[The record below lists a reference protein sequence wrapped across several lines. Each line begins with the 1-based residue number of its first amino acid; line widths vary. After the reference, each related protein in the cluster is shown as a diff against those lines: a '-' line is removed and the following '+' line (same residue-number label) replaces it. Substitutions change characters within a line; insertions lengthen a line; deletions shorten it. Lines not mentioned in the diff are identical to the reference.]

1 MTRYDLRLRH
11 PSGETPIAIGDGVLA
26 DESGELQEWVR
37 QRRVFVISSPSVL
50 ELHSSVLESVS
61 GQAGS
66 WHILVV
72 PDGEEAKSV
81 DVAADLWASM
91 LEAGGKR
98 DSGVIAFGGG
108 SVGDLGGFV
117 AGCFMRGL
125 EYVQL
130 PTTLLAQVDA
140 AVGGKTAVNLPQAK
154 NSVGLFH
161 HPERVIVETRFLKTL
176 PHAELRS
183 GLMEVLKMAVIC
195 DAELFSVLERELDR
209 LLEGDAALLAPV
221 VAAAV
226 RGKIDIVE
234 RDPLE
239 TGERMLLN
247 LGHTLGHA
255 LEASLDYQSLRHGEA
270 VGYGILFAIRLAAQR
285 GFSEERAERIRQL
298 VERFDLPR
306 IQVPDADPLLRLMGR
321 DKKVGEGGWRW
332 VLPVEL
338 GNCEV
343 VSDLAESAVRHELEG
358 FLAQLETTS

>member
-11 PSGETPIAIGDGVLA
+11 PSGETPISVGDGVLA
-26 DESGELQEWVR
+26 DDSGDLQEWVR

-50 ELHSSVLESVS
+50 ELHSAALVS
-61 GQAGS
+61 LSEQAGG
-66 WHILVV
+66 WHILEV
-72 PDGEEAKSV
+72 PDGEDAKSV
-81 DVAADLWASM
+81 DVAADLWARM

-154 NSVGLFH
+154 NSVGSFH
-161 HPERVIVETRFLKTL
+161 HPELVLAETRFLKTL

-195 DAELFSVLERELDR
+195 DAELFSVLERDLDR
-209 LLEGDAALLAPV
+209 LLEGDAAVLAPV

-239 TGERMLLN
+239 AGERMLLN

-270 VGYGILFAIRLAAQR
+270 VGYGILFAVRLAAQR
-285 GFSEERAERIRQL
+285 GFSEETAGRIRQL

-306 IQVPDADPLLRLMGR
+306 IQAPDADTLLRLIGR

-343 VSDLAESAVRHELEG
+343 VSGLAESAVRHELEV
-358 FLAQLETTS
+358 FLAELETTS